1 MSKLEVYTALK
12 QTECTLRDHP
22 GTQTDSWK
30 SMEKSVHVA
39 VSPTPLQ
46 LSSNWRVVCQSAVIT
61 RLGMQLGESSAKVMW
76 PYVAKMLQT
85 APQPTSGRLSNLA
98 AGNGQRIQ
106 QLNVIPHFLGGMHH
120 GIEIKLL
127 DMDSSGSKQLHCGRW
142 RKHEKT
148 PKPIRRNTEP
158 NVVAKKDKIAV
169 NNQRLQL
176 NPFKSCW
183 GQRMNPRSPQ
193 RRLFGELYSIFCLT
207 RAPKRSLGWSRVS
220 PTQHA

>member
-1 MSKLEVYTALK
+1 
-12 QTECTLRDHP
+12 
-22 GTQTDSWK
+22 
-30 SMEKSVHVA
+30 MEKSVHVA

-98 AGNGQRIQ
+98 AGNGQRNQ

-169 NNQRLQL
+169 NNQRDRWSPWLTVWPKFEVSWLDHQPISL
-176 NPFKSCW
+176 SAIISAISPALVSFTWWVRNPLRNARCFKVW
-183 GQRMNPRSPQ
+183 EAPRAA
-193 RRLFGELYSIFCLT
+193 LT
-207 RAPKRSLGWSRVS
+207 PLLMLDFHR
-220 PTQHA
+220 HAAGRWQD